1 MHNYNFLDRS
11 FDACLKCHACTATCP
26 VSNVSLEFGGPKH
39 LGPELKRLTD
49 NQQVID
55 DKRIELCTLCG
66 NCDISCPENVHVSTL
81 TAYAKAIH
89 ADIEGTKLRDHVLS
103 NAELVG
109 VAASAF
115 APITNAAM
123 TMKPV
128 RQVMQMVL
136 GIPAERKFPQ
146 YRFNNFKR
154 KYRKTT
160 SETKRKVAYF
170 VGCYATYNAPEV
182 ADSFVEVMKHNG
194 IEVAVPKQKCCGV
207 PMFANGKME
216 QGLKNAKYNIESL
229 LEYTRQGYDIV
240 LTCTS
245 CTFAFKKEYINYLQS
260 ADAHEL
266 AKHVYDADEYLRMLK
281 EAGEFNSNLAPM
293 NDKAGY
299 YAPCHMKGQGIGNP
313 AMDILGLIPGYEI
326 QDVAAGCCGQCGTFG
341 FKEEKYEISMKI
353 GKSMSEAI
361 ADADADYTVTEC
373 GMCRNQLEQL
383 TTKNVKHPMQ
393 VLAQSYV
400 KNLEESVHASPK

>member
-1 MHNYNFLDRS
+1 
-11 FDACLKCHACTATCP
+11 
-26 VSNVSLEFGGPKH
+26 
-39 LGPELKRLTD
+39 
-49 NQQVID
+49 
-55 DKRIELCTLCG
+55 
-66 NCDISCPENVHVSTL
+66 
-81 TAYAKAIH
+81 
-89 ADIEGTKLRDHVLS
+89 
-103 NAELVG
+103 
-109 VAASAF
+109 
-115 APITNAAM
+115 
-123 TMKPV
+123 
-128 RQVMQMVL
+128 
-136 GIPAERKFPQ
+136 
-146 YRFNNFKR
+146 
-154 KYRKTT
+154 
-160 SETKRKVAYF
+160 
-170 VGCYATYNAPEV
+170 
-182 ADSFVEVMKHNG
+182 
-194 IEVAVPKQKCCGV
+194 
-207 PMFANGKME
+207 
-216 QGLKNAKYNIESL
+216 
-229 LEYTRQGYDIV
+229 
-240 LTCTS
+240 
-245 CTFAFKKEYINYLQS
+245 
-260 ADAHEL
+260 
-266 AKHVYDADEYLRMLK
+266 MLK